1 FEFYRL
7 IFRRLARILYEMGI
21 VEAAQPEYEIAL
33 DFLSVLTAQL
43 FTTRGPPCRNTPEA
57 DQFTIATE

>member
-1 FEFYRL
+1 
-7 IFRRLARILYEMGI
+7 MGI